1 MAMKIKLMHLLAGI
15 ALLAAGEV
23 HATPEPC
30 KTITTVTMLSVP
42 ELAIQRDLP
51 VGAEIGAP
59 IQSGIVSAY
68 DCPRAP
74 VTATRQYAG
83 VRAYGSHVMDIDGK
97 RVYETGIPGIGY
109 AVGVEYVGSMN
120 FCGVRWVGQ
129 HPQSVAG
136 YPDGLLL
143 CYKAGGYPAI
153 IMKGKLLVSFY
164 KTAKVIGS
172 GEISNKQ
179 VGAFIS
185 RIDDLWN
192 PGWKA
197 WAYPESIVRISS
209 IKANTLSCSL
219 TAPSI
224 NVDMD
229 KVGSHLFGGVGT
241 WPGDNNTKPFSIPLS
256 CAAGA
261 KVNLKIDGN
270 VQNASQGVLKL
281 DAGKNSATGVGIQLL
296 YDEKPVELGK
306 TFKVGTASSK
316 GEFNIPLKARY
327 LQTEPTLTP
336 GEANGSATITLTY
349 Q

>member
-1 MAMKIKLMHLLAGI
+1 
-15 ALLAAGEV
+15 
-23 HATPEPC
+23 
-30 KTITTVTMLSVP
+30 
-42 ELAIQRDLP
+42 
-51 VGAEIGAP
+51 
-59 IQSGIVSAY
+59 
-68 DCPRAP
+68 
-74 VTATRQYAG
+74 
-83 VRAYGSHVMDIDGK
+83 
-97 RVYETGIPGIGY
+97 
-109 AVGVEYVGSMN
+109 
-120 FCGVRWVGQ
+120 
-129 HPQSVAG
+129 
-136 YPDGLLL
+136 
-143 CYKAGGYPAI
+143 
-153 IMKGKLLVSFY
+153 
-164 KTAKVIGS
+164 
-172 GEISNKQ
+172 
-179 VGAFIS
+179 
-185 RIDDLWN
+185 
-192 PGWKA
+192 
-197 WAYPESIVRISS
+197 
-209 IKANTLSCSL
+209 
-219 TAPSI
+219 
-224 NVDMD
+224 MD

>member
-1 MAMKIKLMHLLAGI
+1 MNLKLKCLLMGGA
-15 ALLAAGEV
+15 LAAAGKAHAYTCEV
-23 HATPEPC
+23 TTSLT
-30 KTITTVTMLSVP
+30 TITVPALTV
-42 ELAIQRDLP
+42 QKDLP
-51 VGAEIGAP
+51 VNAVIGSAESNAVSTFKCSGA
-59 IQSGIVSAY
+59 SGEFTYQEFGIK
-68 DCPRAP
+68 
-74 VTATRQYAG
+74 
-83 VRAYGSHVMDIDGK
+83 AYGTYLRDIDGK
-97 RVYETGIPGIGY
+97 RVYESGIPGIGY
-109 AVGVEYVGSMN
+109 AIGVSMPSASA
-120 FCGVRWVGQ
+120 CSGAIGWVVPG
-129 HPQSVAG
+129 HVIG
-136 YPDGLLL
+136 GPDARLICAVNGIFGTQPMQG
-143 CYKAGGYPAI
+143 KAY
-153 IMKGKLLVSFY
+153 LTFY
-164 KTAKVIGS
+164 KTAEVTGA
-172 GEISNKQ
+172 GEIAGKK
-179 VGAFIS
+179 VGAFILRNNQS
-185 RIDDLWN
+185 SWM
-192 PGWKA
+192 
-197 WAYPESIVRISS
+197 YPESNINIGRLKV
-209 IKANTLSCSL
+209 NTVSCSL
-219 TAPSI
+219 RDAWI
-224 NVDMD
+224 EVDMD